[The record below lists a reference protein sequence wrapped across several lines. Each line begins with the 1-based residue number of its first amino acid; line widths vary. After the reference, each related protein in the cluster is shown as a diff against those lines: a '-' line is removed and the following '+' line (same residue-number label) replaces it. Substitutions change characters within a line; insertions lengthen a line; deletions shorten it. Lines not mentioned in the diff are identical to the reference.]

1 MVPNR
6 RRIMATTAELPRWR
20 LDTIFEELESPDFRQ
35 AVADISR
42 GIEDLSGYFEANGV
56 GAEGAPGDDATQVTE
71 ETLRRVEAILVRFR
85 DVTAYLQGR
94 IDTDAFDDRS
104 QAERSRL
111 RPLGSRLNVLLK
123 RFSAWLGRVDLERV
137 VAESE
142 LARDHAFIL
151 GRYQLLA
158 EHLMGGEAEDLAAVL
173 DNSAG
178 SAWAQL
184 HSALIGR
191 GTINLR
197 LPNGEESERNVA
209 ELRQLLYDPDREV
222 RRRAYEAE
230 LDLLERHEVSYAA
243 AMNSIKGQVGEL
255 SRRRGWDSPLD
266 ESLFGNAMSRRSLD
280 ALQQAVRESFPV
292 FRRYLKAK
300 ARFLG
305 LERLAWYDLFAPV
318 TVGEQAQFGWDQA
331 REFVVA
337 NFRGYSAG
345 LARFAERAFSEGWM
359 DAPSRKGKVNG
370 AYCVSFPGKR
380 ESRVLLNFGGKLD
393 DLFTIA
399 HELGHA
405 FHNDCMFRYG
415 RTNLQR
421 STPMTLAE
429 TASIFCETIAMN
441 ALLENADDQSR
452 LAILEQDLVG
462 ANQIVVDIDSRFRFE
477 KGVFEKRQERE
488 LSVDEMKDLMLEAQD
503 ATYGDGLDAKLRHP
517 LMWAHKGH
525 YYSSGRSFYNY
536 PYTFGLLF
544 GLGLY
549 RVFQDEPNGFQER
562 YERLLASTGM
572 AEAAD
577 LGRQFG
583 IDIEDVEF
591 WRGSLAIFS
600 GRVADYEALVERV
613 AG

>member
-1 MVPNR
+1 
-6 RRIMATTAELPRWR
+6 MATKTELPRWR
-20 LDTIFEELESPDFRQ
+20 LDTIFTDLESPAFRE
-35 AVADISR
+35 AVSEISQ
-42 GIEDLSGYFEANGV
+42 GTDDLAAYFESNRV
-56 GAEGAPGDDATQVTE
+56 GPDGTPGEDAGRIIE
-71 ETLRRVEAILVRFR
+71 ETLLRVEAILVRFR
-85 DVTAYLQGR
+85 DVSAFLQGR

-104 QAERSRL
+104 QAERSKL
-111 RPLGSRLNVLLK
+111 RPVGSRLNVLLK
-123 RFSAWLGRVDLERV
+123 RLSAWLSKVNLEQ
-137 VAESE
+137 AAADSE
-142 LARDHAFIL
+142 LVREHRFVL

-158 EHLMGGEAEDLAAVL
+158 EHLMGGEAEELAAVL

-178 SAWAQL
+178 SSWAQL

-191 GTINLR
+191 GTIAVR
-197 LPNGEESERNVA
+197 LSGDTESELNVA
-209 ELRQLLYDPDREV
+209 ELKQLLYDPSRDV

-230 LDLLERHEVSYAA
+230 MELLERHEVSYAA

-255 SRRRGWDSPLD
+255 ARRRGWESPLD

-305 LERLAWYDLFAPV
+305 LERLSWYDLLAPV
-318 TVGEQAQFGWDQA
+318 SAGEQAQFGWDQA
-331 REFVVA
+331 RDFVVE
-337 NFRGYSAG
+337 NFGRYSPG
-345 LARFAERAFSEGWM
+345 LAAFAERAFTEGWM

-370 AYCVSFPGKR
+370 AYCVAIPGKH

-405 FHNDCMFRYG
+405 FHNDCMYRFG

-441 ALLENADDQSR
+441 ALLESSDDRSR

-477 KGVFEKRQERE
+477 LGVFERRQERE
-488 LSVDEMKDLMLEAQD
+488 LSVDEMKQLMLEAQD
-503 ATYGDGLDAKLRHP
+503 ATYGEGLADDSRHP

-549 RVFQDEPNGFQER
+549 RVFQDEPEGFQER
-562 YERLLASTGM
+562 YERLLSSTGM

-600 GRVADYEALVERV
+600 ERVVDYEALVERF
-613 AG
+613 ATAN